1 MIIFSMNVTFAA
13 KKIIYIPIDNR
24 PCNLKQ
30 VVEVGEKLDYEIV
43 TPPEE
48 LLGRD
53 SERLGEP
60 DKLWRWLDENSFGAT
75 AAVISTDAMFY
86 GSLVGSRMHDL
97 SAREIMDRAENFE
110 DYHKNFPYLP
120 IYIFGTIMRTPTVA
134 GSSTE
139 PDYYKTYGDKI
150 YNYTRLKDKFEMEK
164 LSRSEMKNLSQL
176 KNDIPEEFL
185 NDWLSRRAK
194 NYNANEYLIDLTRK
208 GYFQYFLIGCDDN
221 APYSQTHLESRHL
234 SEYGQDLGKTIFQVM
249 SGADELGMLMI
260 SRAIN
265 TDLDE
270 IPFVAVGYN
279 EGVGKNT
286 IPSYCNEKIGT
297 DISKAIVAAR
307 CLEIPAPERA
317 DLVLAVNTNH
327 NGKTFAA
334 SSPKNKIKPRSDTRT
349 FMKILNGYL
358 EKDYPVGVV
367 DISTANGSDNALMNQ
382 LQKNNLQFKIRAY
395 GGWNTAT
402 NASGFLIGAG
412 VLTKYM
418 NQHDKNKLLLT
429 RYFDD
434 WLYQANIRTQL
445 ANGLIWT
452 VPGEGNYSKL
462 GTRRA
467 GLEKLTAELAKN
479 FAIENIN
486 ADVRNITAEFTWNR
500 CFECD
505 FSFDYL

>member
-164 LSRSEMKNLSQL
+164 LSRSE
-176 KNDIPEEFL
+176 
-185 NDWLSRRAK
+185 A
-194 NYNANEYLIDLTRK
+194 
-208 GYFQYFLIGCDDN
+208 
-221 APYSQTHLESRHL
+221 
-234 SEYGQDLGKTIFQVM
+234 
-249 SGADELGMLMI
+249 
-260 SRAIN
+260 
-265 TDLDE
+265 
-270 IPFVAVGYN
+270 
-279 EGVGKNT
+279 
-286 IPSYCNEKIGT
+286 
-297 DISKAIVAAR
+297 
-307 CLEIPAPERA
+307 
-317 DLVLAVNTNH
+317 
-327 NGKTFAA
+327 
-334 SSPKNKIKPRSDTRT
+334 
-349 FMKILNGYL
+349 
-358 EKDYPVGVV
+358 
-367 DISTANGSDNALMNQ
+367 
-382 LQKNNLQFKIRAY
+382 
-395 GGWNTAT
+395 
-402 NASGFLIGAG
+402 
-412 VLTKYM
+412 
-418 NQHDKNKLLLT
+418 
-429 RYFDD
+429 
-434 WLYQANIRTQL
+434 
-445 ANGLIWT
+445 
-452 VPGEGNYSKL
+452 
-462 GTRRA
+462 
-467 GLEKLTAELAKN
+467 
-479 FAIENIN
+479 
-486 ADVRNITAEFTWNR
+486 
-500 CFECD
+500 
-505 FSFDYL
+505 